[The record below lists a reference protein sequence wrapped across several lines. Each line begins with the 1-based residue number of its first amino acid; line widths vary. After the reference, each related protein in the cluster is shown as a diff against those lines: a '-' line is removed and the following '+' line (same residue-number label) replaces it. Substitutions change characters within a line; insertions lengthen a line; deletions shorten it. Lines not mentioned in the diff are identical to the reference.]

1 MKFILQKNVQSLIN
15 IIQKICF
22 YYEYNDKYKFT
33 FKNGDLFYTNV
44 IEIEGNE
51 KFQYI
56 SLLSSPLH
64 LKNISIEAEKTIV
77 YYKIKRNIQNSKK
90 LVKTYH
96 EKYNEFIRYVFDSSK
111 DIGITSQE
119 LMDKIKRGEE
129 LLHHPLVKKIQVLFN
144 NELEDPLREQKLK
157 QIITTTSGLNAE
169 RTLWILFHGLFITV
183 DKVIEKYPVCYKY
196 YSFSPTLID
205 LLGLGDKLFFRFSDK
220 YFTDRLSNGT
230 VFFNHP
236 KFFND
241 PFDINCF
248 KDANGNIDKNA
259 PERNLVRVFCSTKQ
273 YDNILLWSHYSANH
287 TGYCFE
293 YSTES
298 IIECINSTLPNAKLL
313 IVGNVIYKGPR
324 NIFTS
329 GKCNVNDLIN
339 DLIKTS
345 FKKSKAWEYENECR
359 FVIFDFNGF
368 KNLGFSDKGIP
379 LSKAEIKNI
388 YLGNDIKASDELY
401 VYSCMKKIIQ
411 VPYQIFVKKMRLD
424 NNKYKLL

>member
-1 MKFILQKNVQSLIN
+1 MKFILQKNVQSLIY

-64 LKNISIEAEKTIV
+64 LKNNSIEAEKTIV
-77 YYKIKRNIQNSKK
+77 YYKIKRNIQNSDK

-96 EKYNEFIRYVFDSSK
+96 EKYNEFIHYVFNSSK

-119 LMDKIKRGEE
+119 LMEKIKRGEE
-129 LLHHPLVKKIQVLFN
+129 LLHHPLVKEIQVLFN

-157 QIITTTSGLNAE
+157 QIITESGPNAE
-169 RTLWILFHGLFITV
+169 QTLWILFHGLFITV

-196 YSFSPTLID
+196 YSFSPTIID
-205 LLGLGDKLFFRFSDK
+205 LLGLGGKLFFRFSDK
-220 YFTDRLSNGT
+220 YFADRLSKGT

-259 PERNLVRVFCSTKQ
+259 PERNSVRVFCSTKQ
-273 YDNILLWSHYSANH
+273 YDNILLWSHYGANH
-287 TGYCFE
+287 TGYCIE

-298 IIECINSTLPNAKLL
+298 IISCIHSALPNANVF
-313 IVGNVIYKGPR
+313 VGNVLYDDRRKV
-324 NIFTS
+324 FYS
-329 GKCNVNDLIN
+329 GKSNLSA
-339 DLIKTS
+339 LIKTS
-345 FKKSKAWEYENECR
+345 FKKSKAWEYENEFR
-359 FVIFDFNGF
+359 FVIYDFNGF